1 MNKKE
6 RAKALSIHNLK
17 KSRSDK
23 MKNFLKFLIEF
34 AIIFILIVVIFPS
47 IYKFSMNGEGIFVV
61 TRFISSF
68 FLLFIAAF
76 LGSLAFE

>member
-1 MNKKE
+1 
-6 RAKALSIHNLK
+6 
-17 KSRSDK
+17 
-23 MKNFLKFLIEF
+23 MKNFLKFLIES

-47 IYKFSMNGEGIFVV
+47 IYKFSMNGEGFFVV

-68 FLLFIAAF
+68 FLLFVAAF

>member
-1 MNKKE
+1 MKK
-6 RAKALSIHNLK
+6 LI
-17 KSRSDK
+17 
-23 MKNFLKFLIEF
+23 KFLMETVI
-34 AIIFILIVVIFPS
+34 ILILILVIFPN

-68 FLLFIAAF
+68 FLLFIVAF

>member
-1 MNKKE
+1 
-6 RAKALSIHNLK
+6 
-17 KSRSDK
+17 
-23 MKNFLKFLIEF
+23 MKNFLKFLIES

-68 FLLFIAAF
+68 FLLFIVAF